1 MPKRHRCAEQHTSR
15 NVNHRVQPPTYRY
28 ATHHSQRTI
37 CTIINKLH
45 TTAITLRNINADE
58 LPEFDRHVLE
68 MLREPLEA
76 GRITIS
82 RAAQQADFPAA
93 CQLIAAM
100 NPCPCGW
107 HGDPSGRCRCSPDV
121 AARYLRKLSGPLLD
135 RIDIQ
140 IDLPALSPAELATR
154 ATAPGEPSAAV
165 AARVAQAR
173 ALQLDRQ
180 GKTNHMLS
188 GRETDDLCR
197 PTDEGERLLR
207 EAGERFGWS
216 ARAYFRVLKVARTI
230 ADLAGDP
237 LPTAAQIAEAIR
249 YRRALTAL

>member
-1 MPKRHRCAEQHTSR
+1 M
-15 NVNHRVQPPTYRY
+15 
-28 ATHHSQRTI
+28 
-37 CTIINKLH
+37 
-45 TTAITLRNINADE
+45 
-58 LPEFDRHVLE
+58 
-68 MLREPLEA
+68 
-76 GRITIS
+76 
-82 RAAQQADFPAA
+82 
-93 CQLIAAM
+93 
-100 NPCPCGW
+100 
-107 HGDPSGRCRCSPDV
+107 
-121 AARYLRKLSGPLLD
+121 LD

-154 ATAPGEPSAAV
+154 ASAPGEPSAAV

-173 ALQLDRQ
+173 ALQLARQ

-197 PTDEGERLLR
+197 PTDEGEGLLR

-249 YRRALTAL
+249 YRRALSAL

>member
-1 MPKRHRCAEQHTSR
+1 MAPVAVPRAASLVEPPRWSAAATRRNRARSRSRTS
-15 NVNHRVQPPTYRY
+15 
-28 ATHHSQRTI
+28 A
-37 CTIINKLH
+37 LF
-45 TTAITLRNINADE
+45 LDE

-121 AARYLRKLSGPLLD
+121 AARYLRKLSGPLVD

-154 ATAPGEPSAAV
+154 ASAPGEPSAAV

-230 ADLAGDP
+230 ADRRPAADGRADRRSDP
-237 LPTAAQIAEAIR
+237 IPARTDG
-249 YRRALTAL
+249 ALNALGGQNPAVKT